1 MCCLQKR
8 KPDSN
13 SRIFLCDIRSHDTWF
28 ECCACIPWK
37 SFESTENF
45 LNPHYKIAFISVM
58 LSAHNIR
65 TIKILLIFWADFFIT
80 SYETSPCDSI
90 GGVVKHLLAN
100 PSLRSLKEPT
110 DTPEKLFLCCKNNI
124 KDVRFLFVSHS
135 DVENH
140 VSELPC
146 MMYLNVRGARSY
158 HRYVS
163 TSISTFE
170 MRRASFCHKHN
181 PRVSS
186 SEKK

>member
-1 MCCLQKR
+1 M
-8 KPDSN
+8 
-13 SRIFLCDIRSHDTWF
+13 
-28 ECCACIPWK
+28 
-37 SFESTENF
+37 
-45 LNPHYKIAFISVM
+45 
-58 LSAHNIR
+58 
-65 TIKILLIFWADFFIT
+65 LIFWADFFIT
-80 SYETSPCDSI
+80 SYEKSPCDSI

-110 DTPEKLFLCCKNNI
+110 DTPEKLFLCCKYNI

-186 SEKK
+186 SKKNNLSISDCLPGNFIVRMTMASLLKIWLKSQTKIRNFK